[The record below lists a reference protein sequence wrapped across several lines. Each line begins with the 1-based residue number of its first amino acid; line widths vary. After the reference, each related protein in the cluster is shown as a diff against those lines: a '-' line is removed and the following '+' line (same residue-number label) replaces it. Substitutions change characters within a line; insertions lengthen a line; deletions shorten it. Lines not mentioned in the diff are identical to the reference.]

1 MQPMPRIDWTAYQT
15 VAEAAQKRYST
26 RPGLLDYTL
35 DNALQHARK
44 GQLDTAYINRFLRQS
59 EINYSKMRHQTETA
73 LGSTEA
79 VSPEAEVT
87 DWETLDNRI
96 MQTVDNPK
104 YGEYVSG
111 VARMLADGFTARDIC
126 ERLGGSLRRVYRAES
141 TLRLVL
147 A

>member
-1 MQPMPRIDWTAYQT
+1 MPRIDWTAYQT

-26 RPGLLDYTL
+26 RPGLLDYVL
-35 DNALQHARK
+35 DNALQHARS
-44 GQLDTAYINRFLRQS
+44 GQLDCRYINRFLKQS
-59 EINYSKMRHQTETA
+59 EINYGKMMHQTETA
-73 LGSTEA
+73 LDSTEIA
-79 VSPEAEVT
+79 ATEAEVT
-87 DWETLDNRI
+87 DWETLDSRI
-96 MQTVDNPK
+96 MASVQNPK
-104 YGEYVSG
+104 YGTYVQG

>member
-1 MQPMPRIDWTAYQT
+1 MPRIDWTAYQT
-15 VAEAAQKRYST
+15 VAEAAQKRYSA

-44 GQLDTAYINRFLRQS
+44 GQLDCRYINRFLRQS
-59 EINYSKMRHQTETA
+59 EINYSKMSHQTETA
-73 LGSTEA
+73 LDSTEIA
-79 VSPEAEVT
+79 APEAELT
-87 DWETLDNRI
+87 DWESLDSRI
-96 MQTVDNPK
+96 MASVQNPK
-104 YGEYVSG
+104 YGTYVQG

-126 ERLGGSLRRVYRAES
+126 GVLGGSLRRVYRAQS